1 MNPQILYTLVQ
12 QDHAERRR
20 RQASERARRPESM
33 SDELLV
39 TTAARRPRPVT
50 RLLRRLPS
58 LAPWSRGARSAG
70 SRAA

>member
-20 RQASERARRPESM
+20 RQASERARQPASTDDAHQATPATHR
-33 SDELLV
+33 
-39 TTAARRPRPVT
+39 AGPVT

-58 LAPWSRGARSAG
+58 LAPWSRSSRSAG